1 VPLGY
6 EMSFGR
12 KPIACLTVHYATR
25 LRRSRTTM
33 TAEGL
38 CGIVEDAREIAGK
51 YAEFD
56 AGNATPAKACGFR
69 IEESDSKRRSDVDA
83 VDRRGAQ

>member
-1 VPLGY
+1 LLKQRQRRAVPLGY

-12 KPIACLTVHYATR
+12 MPIACLTVHYATR

-56 AGNATPAKACGFR
+56 RDAGKGVW
-69 IEESDSKRRSDVDA
+69 IQ
-83 VDRRGAQ
+83 DRRIGFQAPL